1 VLDRRGSTRENSDN
15 GDGVDKG
22 GDGPMVMT
30 VAKVAMAAVV

>member
-1 VLDRRGSTRENSDN
+1 LLDRRGSTHENSDD
-15 GDGVDKG
+15 GDSIDKG